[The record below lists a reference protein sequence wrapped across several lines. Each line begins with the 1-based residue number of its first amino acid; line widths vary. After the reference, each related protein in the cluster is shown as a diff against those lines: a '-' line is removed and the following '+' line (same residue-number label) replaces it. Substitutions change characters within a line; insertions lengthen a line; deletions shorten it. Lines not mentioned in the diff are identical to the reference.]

1 MYGIFFTV
9 ATPECD
15 HPQILDT
22 FTSTGAFATK
32 QLAFE
37 FAQAATEEVGKASY
51 GSRIVTYQ
59 IIEQDPNS

>member
-9 ATPECD
+9 ATPERD
-15 HPQILDT
+15 HPQIIET
-22 FTSTGAFATK
+22 WTSTGTFATK

-37 FAQAATEEVGKASY
+37 FAQDIAENIGKMSY